1 MSIFINRII
10 SNAYM
15 SMYKKKSPIRE
26 SYTYIYESA
35 IDTKVNNLA
44 KEIAKEN
51 FVYDSPVTDA
61 TGKPQ
66 KYASGNPMKYDRVY
80 IKHLVG
86 EKIPF
91 SKDKNSNAKFFLGAL
106 RIFGDILKNS
116 HTEEEIS
123 NQCLSL
129 NKILGIIVHDSNH
142 INEYDNNLNGKTLKE
157 LEETFGKKVKDLSA
171 KEKEEINS
179 KEYTRNEKYTIT
191 PCNTWADMLQFGEIS
206 PKTGEPLTT
215 WCVAQ
220 EDGKH
225 AYDSYTDSGLCK
237 FYVCTRHGYEELKAV
252 PGENP
257 PLDDYGLSMIAVC
270 VDQEGNLK
278 TCTCRWNHMNGG
290 NDNIMDAKQIS
301 DLLGV
306 NFFETFKPIDSEK
319 IFNNLKYDEYNNP
332 LCIKLKLRYDDDDN
346 YYRLDDNKKIIKYKV
361 CYKDSLIACLANK
374 NFEWYELKSGQK
386 INPPDSIDGDF
397 SCSNCNSLTSLK
409 GAPYKVNGYFNCAF
423 CDNLTSLKGAPS
435 YVGGNFYC
443 HGCDNL
449 TSLGGGNN
457 KVGGG
462 FYCIHCNKLTT
473 LKGAPS
479 EVGGDFCCNMCENL
493 TSLEGAPVKVGKCFH
508 CDECKNLISLEG
520 APITV
525 VEDFECSFCDKLT
538 SLKGAPKK
546 VGGSFDCI
554 GCKSLTSLVGAP
566 PEIGGYLH
574 CHECYML
581 PLIKDAPESIRN
593 KILWQ

>member
-1 MSIFINRII
+1 MSIFTNRII

-15 SMYKKKSPIRE
+15 SMYRTRTHIME
-26 SYTYIYESA
+26 SRSYIYESA
-35 IDTKVNNLA
+35 IDKNIHRADELADKIAHDIFGKYKYNTEVIGNNGH
-44 KEIAKEN
+44 IQRY
-51 FVYDSPVTDA
+51 VR
-61 TGKPQ
+61 
-66 KYASGNPMKYDRVY
+66 SGRAMLYNAEY

-91 SKDKNSNAKFFLGAL
+91 SKDQKSNAKFFLGAT
-106 RIFGDILKNS
+106 RIFGDILKS
-116 HTEEEIS
+116 TKSEEEIN

-129 NKILGIIVHDSNH
+129 NKILGVIAHDSNH
-142 INEYDNNLNGKTLKE
+142 INEYDNNLNGKTLEE
-157 LEETFGKKVKDLSA
+157 LENIFGKKVKELSD
-171 KEKEEINS
+171 KEKEEIGS
-179 KEYTRNEKYTIT
+179 KEYTRNERYKIIT
-191 PCNTWADMLQFGEIS
+191 CETWQDMLQFRS
-206 PKTGEPLTT
+206 PLTT

-237 FYVCTRHGYEELKAV
+237 FYVCIREDYESVDKK
-252 PGENP
+252 PGENT

-270 VDQEGNLK
+270 VDPEGNLK
-278 TCTCRWNHMNGG
+278 TCTCRWNHANGG

-319 IFNNLKYDEYNNP
+319 IFNNLKYDEYNNL
-332 LCIKLKLRYDDDDN
+332 LCIKLKLKYDDDDN

-581 PLIKDAPESIRN
+581 PLIKDAPESIRD
-593 KILWQ
+593 KILW